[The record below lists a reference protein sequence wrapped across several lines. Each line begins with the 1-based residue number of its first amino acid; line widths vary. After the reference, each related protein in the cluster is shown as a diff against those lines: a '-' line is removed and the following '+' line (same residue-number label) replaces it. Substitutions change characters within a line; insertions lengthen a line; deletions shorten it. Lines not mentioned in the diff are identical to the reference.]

1 MSPIRSYLVGMQA
14 HVGRYGGLR
23 LPPKLFFTFF
33 FHLVFE
39 IGFSLSLELIIS
51 PLESACFCFP
61 DLGLRVLT
69 TMPGVHVG
77 PGA

>member
-1 MSPIRSYLVGMQA
+1 
-14 HVGRYGGLR
+14 
-23 LPPKLFFTFF
+23 
-33 FHLVFE
+33 
-39 IGFSLSLELIIS
+39 
-51 PLESACFCFP
+51 LESACFCFP